1 MAILEVKDL
10 SIEFSGLKAVQHLD
24 FAVEKGQIFGLIG
37 PNGAG
42 KTTVFNMVSGFLKPT
57 GGEIYLEGQRIDGKY
72 MYETNALGIART
84 YQNINLF
91 RQIPVLQNLLIG
103 QTTRIPYSVL
113 DSFFHTPKYHKAEKA
128 ALEKAKA
135 MLDFVGLSHRENDL
149 AQSLSYGEQRLL
161 EIARAMVSDPK
172 LLLLDEPAAG
182 MNPTEKASLADLVL
196 KIRSQ
201 GVSVLCVEHDMKFVM
216 GITDR
221 ICVLDHGQR
230 IALGTPEE
238 VQKNPDVIAAYLGAP
253 DDENVIVDAAKL
265 GGA

>member
-24 FAVEKGQIFGLIG
+24 FEVEKGQIFGLIG

-42 KTTVFNMVSGFLKPT
+42 KTTVFNMVSGYLKPS
-57 GGEIYLEGQRIDGKY
+57 GGEIYLNGERIDGKY
-72 MYETNALGIART
+72 MYETNMLGIART

-91 RQIPVLQNLLIG
+91 KQISVLDNLLIG
-103 QTTRIPYSVL
+103 QTARIPYTVL
-113 DSFFHTPKYHKAEKA
+113 DSFFHTPRYHRAEKTA
-128 ALEKAKA
+128 REKARD
-135 MLDFVGLSHRENDL
+135 MLAFVGLSHRENDQ

-161 EIARAMVSDPK
+161 EIARAMVSDPV

-182 MNPTEKASLADLVL
+182 MNPTEKVALADLVL
-196 KIRSQ
+196 KIRER
-201 GVSVLCVEHDMKFVM
+201 GISVLCVEHDMKFVM

-230 IALGTPEE
+230 IALGTPAE

-253 DDENVIVDAAKL
+253 DDENLMVDAAKL
-265 GGA
+265 GGV